1 MKQIFIWFVTISSIA
16 IANFLNDV
24 KSTMLHA
31 RLLRYL
37 DEVARCGSIRKAG
50 DRLNVASSA
59 INRQILGLEQ
69 DLGTPLFQR
78 LPGRL
83 VPTNAGEI
91 LLRHVRET
99 LRAMDQARLQIEEV
113 KGMRRGEV
121 SIAVISGLAGTILP
135 MAISRFRETHPQTH
149 FNVMLLPKAEIM
161 ARITDGDVDLGLGF
175 NLPADEKTAVLASVP
190 SRLGI
195 VVSSKHP
202 LAGRKEGRFVDC
214 LDYPLCIADP
224 DTAIR
229 THINTA
235 AVAAGV
241 EFQPYVETNS
251 VEVMRHMA
259 EHEGCVTF
267 LSTFDIYPEL
277 LAGNFVYL
285 PIEGS
290 PFQRETVDLIGR
302 HKSYNVLVGGM
313 IDRMSQLLHDCAD
326 LSR

>member
-1 MKQIFIWFVTISSIA
+1 
-16 IANFLNDV
+16 
-24 KSTMLHA
+24 MLHA

-50 DRLNVASSA
+50 DRLNVAASA

-83 VPTNAGEI
+83 VPTAAGEI
-91 LLRHVRET
+91 LLRHVGET
-99 LRAMDQARLQIEEV
+99 LRAMDQARLQIEEI
-113 KGMRRGEV
+113 KGLRRGEI

-135 MAISRFRETHPQTH
+135 MAISRFRETHSHTR
-149 FNVMLLPKAEIM
+149 FNLILLPKAEIM
-161 ARITDGDVDLGLGF
+161 ARISDGDVDLGLGF
-175 NLPADEKTAVLASVP
+175 NLPADDKVAVLASVP

-202 LAGRKEGRFVDC
+202 LAAKKNGRFVDC
-214 LDYPLCIADP
+214 LDYPLCVADP

-229 THINTA
+229 TLINA
-235 AVAAGV
+235 AAAAAGV
-241 EFQPYVETNS
+241 EFEPYVETNS

-259 EHEGCVTF
+259 AHEGCVTF

-277 LAGNFVYL
+277 VAGNFVYL
-285 PIEGS
+285 PIDGS
-290 PFQRETVDLIGR
+290 PFMQETVDLIGR
-302 HKSYNVLVGGM
+302 HRSFNVLVGGM
-313 IDRMSQLLHDCAD
+313 IDQMSQLLHDCAH